1 MLVEIKFDSVLKVNS
16 VDAKELNK
24 VLESRQDFSTWLKT
38 RLDDT
43 MAEENVD
50 FSPPQN
56 NGGANKGKLSNKIVV
71 KLSLNLAKE
80 IAMLERN
87 EVGKKVRKY
96 FIQCEEELRN
106 RRSKGDE
113 LSVLNSVSRELCAA
127 KRLELEG
134 KTDNLGYF
142 INIAK
147 VENKLAFGYHETDM
161 RRNLSQA
168 QQARLNSVLK
178 DVALLAAL
186 RGITNPTE
194 VYNALIS
201 KYPLDADKVALVV

>member
-1 MLVEIKFDSVLKVNS
+1 MLVNIKFDSVLKVNS
-16 VDAKELNK
+16 VDARELHK
-24 VLESRQDFSTWLKT
+24 ALEVGKDFSEWIKS
-38 RLDDT
+38 RIDDI
-43 MAEENVD
+43 MAEKNVD
-50 FSPPQN
+50 FIESPVLGSRGIKKN
-56 NGGANKGKLSNKIVV
+56 CVIRIDYKITLS
-71 KLSLNLAKE
+71 SAKE

-87 EVGKKVRKY
+87 EVGKRVRKY

-147 VENKLAFGYHETDM
+147 VENKLSFGYHETDM

-178 DVALLAAL
+178 DVALLAVL

-201 KYPLDADKVALVV
+201 KYSLDDKVALVV

>member
-1 MLVEIKFDSVLKVNS
+1 MLVKIKFDSVLKVNS
-16 VDAKELNK
+16 VDARELHK